1 MQELSGQR
9 ALVTGGTSGIGRAT
23 AEALARACTVIA
35 CSESNDIVR
44 RHGRVRRVL
53 THCRPWRAAAS
64 GQSDNALTLLRDVGP
79 REVRAGG
86 IDVAPRCVL
95 PFNGALKLLPLRD
108 PN

>member
-35 CSESNDIVR
+35 CSESNGIVR

-64 GQSDNALTLLRDVGP
+64 VQSDNALTVLRDVGP
-79 REVRAGG
+79 RAARAGE
-86 IDVAPRCVL
+86 IDVAPRHVL
-95 PFNGALKLLPLRD
+95 PSLMRL
-108 PN
+108 